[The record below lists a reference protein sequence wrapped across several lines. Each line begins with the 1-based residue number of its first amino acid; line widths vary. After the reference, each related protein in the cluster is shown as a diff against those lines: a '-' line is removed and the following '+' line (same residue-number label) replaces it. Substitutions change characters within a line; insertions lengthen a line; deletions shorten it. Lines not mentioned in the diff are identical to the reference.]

1 MLPKMSGSLFAQ
13 FAVMTD
19 APFISL
25 AQKRNKKE
33 APRAGT
39 RSAFAVHV
47 VIIGGGNLDVNGVL

>member
-1 MLPKMSGSLFAQ
+1 
-13 FAVMTD
+13 MTD

-47 VIIGGGNLDVNGVL
+47 VIIGGGNPDVNGVL